1 MSEIKLISP
10 LLDGFSVGNPI
21 SEHNGVC
28 CYPAIKEN
36 TDKKYIVK
44 VISIP
49 ASQVQMDALLL
60 AGAYK
65 DPADAMEYFH
75 LLGSDIL
82 KEAELLKK
90 LSKLDGFLPYE
101 SWQMEPITRR
111 RLGYQVYLVGSYKKS
126 LEKYLKKHAVTH
138 LEAIN
143 LGLDLCAALTVCRE
157 SGSLYVALKP
167 ANIFVSDKKEY
178 RIGDLGF
185 VNLDALNYSALPE
198 KYYSPYT
205 PPELYDPMVSLNLT
219 ADTYA
224 LGMILYQLY
233 NDGQLPFKGRKV
245 PQETEFPSPVNA
257 DYELAEIIM
266 KAIHP
271 NVDERWKDP
280 KELGKALA
288 AYMQKNA
295 VNDIPI
301 TPYTPLDIPAENI
314 VPVQELEEEP
324 ISNSS
329 DSESSEGAAV
339 SAVQTVT
346 EEAPTAE
353 ENKLDALQD
362 EDDPSVPSEEIA
374 AEEEKIEQEERPTG
388 IVEEHTPDPD
398 IEEEEKEENRSG
410 ALAEIMDKA
419 EELISHEL
427 PEDIKIHQPVEQPDP
442 FAFVVDDLEEM
453 DDTASLEEPEIAEE
467 PDKNSE

>member
-36 TDKKYIVK
+36 TDKKYIIK

-65 DPADAMEYFH
+65 DPADAMEYFR
-75 LLGSDIL
+75 LIGNDIL
-82 KEAELLKK
+82 EEAELLKK

-101 SWQMEPITRR
+101 GWQMEPITRR
-111 RLGYQVYLVGSYKKS
+111 RLGYQVYLVSSYKKP
-126 LEKYLKKHAVTH
+126 LDKHLKKHAVTH

-157 SGSLYVALKP
+157 SGSLYVDLKP
-167 ANIFVSDKKEY
+167 SNIFVSDKKEY

-185 VNLDALNYSALPE
+185 VKLDALNYSAMPE
-198 KYYSPYT
+198 KYFSPYT
-205 PPELYDPMVSLNLT
+205 PPELYDPMTALNLT

-233 NDGQLPFKGRKV
+233 NDGQLPFQGKIV
-245 PQETEFPSPVNA
+245 PEETVFPSPVNA

-271 NVDERWKDP
+271 NPDERWKDP

-288 AYMQKNA
+288 AYMQRNA
-295 VNDIPI
+295 VNDVPI
-301 TPYTPLDIPAENI
+301 TPYTPLD
-314 VPVQELEEEP
+314 VLM
-324 ISNSS
+324 
-329 DSESSEGAAV
+329 
-339 SAVQTVT
+339 
-346 EEAPTAE
+346 
-353 ENKLDALQD
+353 K
-362 EDDPSVPSEEIA
+362 
-374 AEEEKIEQEERPTG
+374 
-388 IVEEHTPDPD
+388 
-398 IEEEEKEENRSG
+398 
-410 ALAEIMDKA
+410 
-419 EELISHEL
+419 ISHL
-427 PEDIKIHQPVEQPDP
+427 FRIRKNNSFLKWISVRSPSFLKTTPILNPRFSTKQ
-442 FAFVVDDLEEM
+442 
-453 DDTASLEEPEIAEE
+453 SL
-467 PDKNSE
+467 